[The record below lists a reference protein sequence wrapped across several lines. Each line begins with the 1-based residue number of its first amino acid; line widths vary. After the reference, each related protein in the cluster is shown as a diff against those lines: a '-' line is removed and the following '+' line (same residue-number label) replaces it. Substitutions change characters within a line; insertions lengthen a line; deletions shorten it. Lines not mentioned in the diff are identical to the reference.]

1 MTHVLH
7 KINDRHTC
15 QVCTKSRV
23 CALKP
28 RYANKCNCDANVL
41 KLEPPSLSKCRCSG
55 DQGSRPPLTRGS
67 LASSATVKIVQIKK
81 HAVGELDLRRL
92 LCSVLQVGAAARLD
106 PSQLARGLLLASSAY
121 SSAAGSACY
130 FSALRCTRKR
140 GHGASLRCWV
150 LTQDP
155 GFLTYR
161 GNVSLAWPHPA
172 TCQRAP
178 DIKRALDS
186 RGTNF
191 IWLLLTSAAACMI
204 TFPCSDKRIRL
215 HNASMATT
223 MMTTME
229 VGNDKW

>member
-1 MTHVLH
+1 MYGFAGVPNLVSWLYEVPGMEYPRVASLDGIQSCDIVNDTCIAQ
-7 KINDRHTC
+7 INDRHTC

-92 LCSVLQVGAAARLD
+92 LCSALQVGAAARLD

-130 FSALRCTRKR
+130 FSAL
-140 GHGASLRCWV
+140 
-150 LTQDP
+150 
-155 GFLTYR
+155 
-161 GNVSLAWPHPA
+161 
-172 TCQRAP
+172 
-178 DIKRALDS
+178 
-186 RGTNF
+186 
-191 IWLLLTSAAACMI
+191 
-204 TFPCSDKRIRL
+204 
-215 HNASMATT
+215 
-223 MMTTME
+223 
-229 VGNDKW
+229 